1 MSSYIVPILVVLI
14 IIYATI
20 KKTNC
25 YNSFTTGAYSSI
37 DLTFSILPN
46 IVAIFVVIEL
56 LNASGVLNLCANF
69 LSPVFSFFGIPKEVS
84 HLVLF
89 KPLSG
94 SGSLAVLE
102 QILTDFGAD
111 SYIGRCASC
120 IMASS
125 ETTFYVTTV
134 FFAKT
139 KTKKLLYAVPVSIIS
154 MIVGAIFAC
163 LICKII

>member
-1 MSSYIVPILVVLI
+1 MSAYIVPILVILVI
-14 IIYATI
+14 TYATI

-25 YNSFTTGAYSSI
+25 YNSFTAGAYSSI

-46 IVAIFVVIEL
+46 IVAIFIVIEL
-56 LNASGVLNLCANF
+56 LSVSGVLSKFASF
-69 LSPVFSFFGIPKEVS
+69 LSPLFSLLGIPKEVC

-102 QILTDFGAD
+102 QIFADFGPD

-134 FFAKT
+134 FFAKS
-139 KTKKLLYAVPVSIIS
+139 KTKKLLYTVPVSLIS
-154 MIVGAIFAC
+154 MLFGAVIAC
-163 LICKII
+163 LLCRFI

>member
-1 MSSYIVPILVVLI
+1 MSAYVVPILVILVI
-14 IIYATI
+14 VYATI

-37 DLTFSILPN
+37 DLSFSILPN
-46 IVAIFVVIEL
+46 IVAIFIVIEL
-56 LNASGVLNLCANF
+56 LSVSGVLGFISNF
-69 LSPVFSFFGIPKEVS
+69 LSPLFSLLGIPKELC

-94 SGSLAVLE
+94 SGSLAVLK
-102 QILTDFGAD
+102 QIFADFGAD

-139 KTKKLLYAVPVSIIS
+139 KTKKLLYAIPVSLIS
-154 MIVGAIFAC
+154 MLLGAVVAC
-163 LICKII
+163 LLCRFI

>member
-1 MSSYIVPILVVLI
+1 MSAYVVPVFIVLI

-25 YNSFTTGAYSSI
+25 YNSFTAGAYSSI

-46 IVAIFVVIEL
+46 IVAIFIVIEL
-56 LNASGVLNLCANF
+56 LTVSGVLSWFATL
-69 LSPVFSFFGIPKEVS
+69 LSPIFSVLGIPSELC

-94 SGSLAVLE
+94 SGSLAILE
-102 QILTDFGAD
+102 QIFNQFGVD

-134 FFAKT
+134 FLAKS
-139 KTKKLLYAVPVSIIS
+139 KIKKLLYAVPVSLIS
-154 MIVGAIFAC
+154 MIFGAIIAC
-163 LICKII
+163 LLCRFI

>member
-1 MSSYIVPILVVLI
+1 MSVYIIPILVILI
-14 IIYATI
+14 VVYATV
-20 KKTNC
+20 KKTNV
-25 YNSFTTGAYSSI
+25 YDSFTTGAYSSI
-37 DLTFSILPN
+37 DLCFSVLPN

-56 LNASGVLNLCANF
+56 LSVSGVLSAFANF
-69 LSPVFSFFGIPKEVS
+69 ISPVFNLLGVPSEVC
-84 HLVLF
+84 HLILF

-102 QILTDFGAD
+102 DILRDYGAD

-134 FFAKT
+134 FFSKT
-139 KTKKLLYAVPVSIIS
+139 KTKKLLYTIPVSIIS
-154 MIVGAIFAC
+154 MIVGAIIAC
-163 LICKII
+163 LLCKII

>member
-1 MSSYIVPILVVLI
+1 MSVYVVPILVVLVI
-14 IIYATI
+14 VYATI

-37 DLTFSILPN
+37 DLCFSILPN
-46 IVAIFVVIEL
+46 IVAIFIVIEL
-56 LNASGVLNLCANF
+56 LSVSGTLNFIANL
-69 LSPVFSFFGIPKEVS
+69 LSPIFSILGVPKEVC

-102 QILTDFGAD
+102 QIFSSFGAD

-134 FFAKT
+134 YFAKS

-154 MIVGAIFAC
+154 MMFGAVMAC
-163 LICKII
+163 LLCKFI